1 MCVLICGSDQICLKS
16 FGNFEHEKPQF
27 RFFRLLI
34 LSSKSRDKN
43 LNHLIRL
50 NSTLI
55 KKQLFFIY
63 NLKDSTFPNFSLVL
77 LVALENDSD
86 KSLML
91 TSKSNFD
98 SVQLVSMYD
107 FCSSFLTS
115 ICELVHFFSF
125 FVFLFFCKRSS
136 TLK

>member
-50 NSTLI
+50 NSRLI
-55 KKQLFFIY
+55 KK
-63 NLKDSTFPNFSLVL
+63 
-77 LVALENDSD
+77 
-86 KSLML
+86 
-91 TSKSNFD
+91 
-98 SVQLVSMYD
+98 
-107 FCSSFLTS
+107 
-115 ICELVHFFSF
+115 
-125 FVFLFFCKRSS
+125 
-136 TLK
+136 